1 MTQKNTPFGEG
12 ATNKKRLNTPILDE
26 FQGIESIY
34 EFESPQSK
42 DRLKVICLILA
53 VDQVAKNNNLSL
65 KQQVEIYSPS
75 HWNIDITDDALNE
88 EFEAFKR
95 CGSQGFISI
104 TESFDY
110 DLAVKNWYS
119 THLALRNRQI
129 IIDPDHIGFTS
140 NQTIKKP
147 FINPPIYIDKKL
159 ENKRIYNPRPLNR
172 RQANGRR

>member
-1 MTQKNTPFGEG
+1 MKQEKTPFGEG
-12 ATNKKRLNTPILDE
+12 ATKEKRFNNPILDE
-26 FQGIESIY
+26 FEGIESIY

-53 VDQVAKNNNLSL
+53 VDQVAKKNNLSL

-75 HWNIDITDDALNE
+75 YWNIDITDDALNE

-104 TESFDY
+104 TEGFDY

-119 THLALRNRQI
+119 THLDLRNRQI

-140 NQTIKKP
+140 NNYIRRSKKC
-147 FINPPIYIDKKL
+147 L
-159 ENKRIYNPRPLNR
+159 
-172 RQANGRR
+172 

>member
-12 ATNKKRLNTPILDE
+12 ATNKKRLNTSILDE

-95 CGSQGFISI
+95 CGSQGFIPI

-110 DLAVKNWYS
+110 DLAVKNWYT

-129 IIDPDHIGFTS
+129 IIDPNHIGFTS
-140 NQTIKKP
+140 NQNLKKEQY
-147 FINPPIYIDKKL
+147 NPHIYIERKS
-159 ENKRIYNPRPLNR
+159 EINTNNNYRNSIKRPSR
-172 RQANGRR
+172 G